1 MKGQEKPDLLN
12 WIHCWE
18 KAGEAMEQSRRDNLK
33 NVNVQEAIE
42 NLDDAFES
50 ALLTSPF
57 KPASGLVEM
66 QSWFARVPR

>member
-1 MKGQEKPDLLN
+1 
-12 WIHCWE
+12 
-18 KAGEAMEQSRRDNLK
+18 MEQSRRDNLK

-57 KPASGLVEM
+57 KPTSGLVEM
-66 QSWFARVPR
+66 QSWFAKAPL